1 MSSKIY
7 PAGNGLL
14 FKKSKGRTKCDV
26 RICFAIEWYELEE
39 DAELANKLTRKA
51 GNCYNGGWF
60 HGMPCGRDRGFD
72 HTDDEGTKWY
82 AVTF

>member
-7 PAGNGLL
+7 PAGKGVFLS
-14 FKKSKGRTKCDV
+14 KAKGRTKCEV
-26 RICFAIEWYELEE
+26 RICFAIEWYELKE
-39 DAELANKLTRKA
+39 DAELSAKITRKQ
-51 GNCYNGGWF
+51 GNYYNGGMF
-60 HGMPCGRDRGFD
+60 HGMLCGRDKNWD